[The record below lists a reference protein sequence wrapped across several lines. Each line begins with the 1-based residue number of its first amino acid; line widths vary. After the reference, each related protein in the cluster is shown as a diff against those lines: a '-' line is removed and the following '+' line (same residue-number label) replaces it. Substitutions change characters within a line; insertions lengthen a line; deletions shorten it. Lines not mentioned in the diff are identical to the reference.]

1 MTWALAVTQTVGY
14 GVLYYTFGV
23 AVVPMESTFGWSRD
37 ATSGAFS
44 LMLLLAGV
52 AAWPVGRL
60 LDRGHARFVMTAA
73 SLAGALLL
81 VAWANV
87 TTLWQLYAVQAG
99 LGLVL
104 AASAYE
110 AAFTVLGRWMGNR
123 RMRSFLVVTAMA
135 GLASTVF
142 VPTTNALIER
152 FSWPTALLLLAGLM
166 AAVAAPLHAAFVRR
180 APDTDDSGM
189 PEVSVSLGDASRTLT
204 FRFMTVAFAVDTM
217 LIVTM
222 AVHVV
227 PLLLDRGFTPSD
239 AAWTAGALGLLQVA
253 GRLVFAPATE
263 RLPLS
268 LLATVTYGLRVVAL
282 AALLTDTGVIGVAIF
297 VVAFGVS
304 NGASTLARAGLVAER
319 FGTASFGAINGSMT
333 TLVALARPLG
343 PWLVGVAYA
352 STGGYGLGL
361 WGLLVAALVS
371 AWAMHR
377 SGVVAH

>member
-44 LMLLLAGV
+44 LMLLLAGLS
-52 AAWPVGRL
+52 AWPVGRM
-60 LDRGHARFVMTAA
+60 LDRGHARLVMTAA

-87 TTLWQLYAVQAG
+87 TALWQLYAVQAG
-99 LGLVL
+99 LGVVL
-104 AASAYE
+104 AASTYE
-110 AAFTVLGRWMGNR
+110 AAFTVLARWMGEH
-123 RMRSFLVVTAMA
+123 RMRAFLVVTAMA

-142 VPTTNALIER
+142 VPATNALIER

-166 AAVAAPLHAAFVRR
+166 VAVAAPLHAAFVRR
-180 APDTDDSGM
+180 APDQEDAM
-189 PEVSVSLGDASRTLT
+189 PEASLPLDAAWRTTT
-204 FRFMTVAFAVDTM
+204 FRFMTVAFAIDTM

-227 PLLLDRGFTPSD
+227 PLLIGRGFTPSD
-239 AAWTAGALGLLQVA
+239 AAWAAGAIGALQVA

-268 LLATVTYGLRVVAL
+268 LLATVTYSLRIVAL
-282 AALLTDTGVIGVAIF
+282 VALLVDVGVVGVAIF
-297 VVAFGVS
+297 VVTFGLS

-352 STGGYGLGL
+352 ATGGYAAGL
-361 WGLLVAALVS
+361 WGLLAAACVS
-371 AWAMHR
+371 AWAIHQ
-377 SGVVAH
+377 SGIAAP

>member
-1 MTWALAVTQTVGY
+1 
-14 GVLYYTFGV
+14 
-23 AVVPMESTFGWSRD
+23 
-37 ATSGAFS
+37 
-44 LMLLLAGV
+44 MLLLAGLS
-52 AAWPVGRL
+52 AWPVGRL
-60 LDRGHARFVMTAA
+60 LDRGHARLVMTGA
-73 SLAGALLL
+73 SMMGALLL

-87 TTLWQLYAVQAG
+87 TALWQLYAVQAS

-104 AASAYE
+104 AASTYE
-110 AAFTVLGRWMGNR
+110 AAFTVLARWMGNQ

-166 AAVAAPLHAAFVRR
+166 MAVAVPLHAAFVRR
-180 APDTDDSGM
+180 APDADDDM
-189 PEVSVSLGDASRTLT
+189 PEASVPLGEAWRTPS

-239 AAWTAGALGLLQVA
+239 AAWTAGALGFLQVA
-253 GRLVFAPATE
+253 GRFVFAPATE

-268 LLATVTYGLRVVAL
+268 LLATITYSLRIVSVT
-282 AALLTDTGVIGVAIF
+282 ALLVNVGVAGVAVF
-297 VVAFGVS
+297 VVTFGLS

-352 STGGYGLGL
+352 STGGYSIGLF
-361 WGLLVAALVS
+361 GLLAAAIVS
-371 AWAMHR
+371 AWAIHK
-377 SGVVAH
+377 SGAVAG